1 MQPILHITKR
11 AAWERAQAEGSYCSA
26 SLSSEGFLHCM
37 TEGQVAW
44 VAEKFFKG
52 QPDLVLL
59 HIDEAKLAA
68 PLRYES
74 PPGKEERF
82 PHIYGPLNLDAVVKV
97 EPFEPSTP

>member
-11 AAWERAQAEGSYCSA
+11 TAWERAQAEGSYRSD
-26 SLSSEGFLHCM
+26 SLSSEGFIHCM
-37 TEGQVAW
+37 TKGQAAW

-52 QPDLVLL
+52 QSDLVLL
-59 HIDEAKLAA
+59 HIDEARLAS

-74 PPGKEERF
+74 PPGKEETF

-97 EPFEPSTP
+97 EPFEPPSH